1 MNRYGL
7 VMVSVSDLLLF
18 SMKIGVSPML
28 SDKPGP
34 GVLLGW
40 NALSEAKALGVHKAL
55 GGFLRD
61 NSMSL
66 GGTDPTFWGNLWL
79 KVGDEA
85 FKI

>member
-1 MNRYGL
+1 
-7 VMVSVSDLLLF
+7 MVSVSDLLLF

-61 NSMSL
+61 NSM
-66 GGTDPTFWGNLWL
+66 GGRTQHFGEIYGWKLE
-79 KVGDEA
+79 DEA
-85 FKI
+85 FKIWFRFGVFS